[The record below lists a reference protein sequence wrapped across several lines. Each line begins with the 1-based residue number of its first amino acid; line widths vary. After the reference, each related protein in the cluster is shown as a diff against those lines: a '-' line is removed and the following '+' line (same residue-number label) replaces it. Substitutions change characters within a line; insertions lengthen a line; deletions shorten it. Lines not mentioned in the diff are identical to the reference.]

1 MRAHRLL
8 YLLLPLS
15 LGLFACASHF
25 PPAYLSPPAASPATA
40 AALQSSFIFL
50 PAHPPGAQVYA
61 AFRRTFSLPSAP
73 SAPSYL
79 HLFADA
85 RYILLLNGR
94 YVLRGPGRFNPKR
107 PEFDTVDVAPY
118 LAAGANTLAVLVHS
132 YGSAAI
138 NGRIMYHPPGLTLL
152 ADAAGVATDGR
163 WRCSNATE
171 YQPSPAA
178 WSSIP
183 DVIDGRVPG
192 AGLAWAAPGFD
203 DSGWAL
209 AAPLDGAAFGALQPR
224 ALPLPAEAPI
234 PPAALSVMPA
244 GAPLALPLALQPGA
258 PLVLNLGAM
267 RNAYASLAL
276 TSAAAG
282 AALHLEFALRFRN
295 GAPAETYGVGTS
307 YTTRGGGAREALLTG
322 DTWIAHYL
330 TLTSTAPVVITE
342 FNLTDRRYPFS
353 TEGAFSSSD
362 ALLTTLW
369 ARAVYTI
376 ATVTDD
382 AYGSDARERN
392 EWLQDPAQPNFITTR
407 VAFSGPG
414 GALADARPLRNL
426 LRHAALSQL
435 PDGRILSTFPTDR
448 GPEDCHY
455 AIEDYSMQWVEALRM
470 YHGSTGDA
478 AFVAEVWPTLRAQM
492 AYFLARLTPRGLLF
506 AREYTSF
513 DDPLAYVHAEG
524 TALNAFFFKALGDAA
539 ALAAVV
545 GDGAAGAGF
554 AAAAARLG
562 AAMDAALW
570 NASAGAYN
578 AGFLGLNAT
587 TPGGAL
593 LGPTV
598 HANLMALDRGVAA
611 AAPGGG
617 GGGGSRAAG
626 AFAWFLS
633 NFGNAG
639 DTHCCTNP
647 DAEAMVA
654 ARAGVNFTVVYYW
667 VFQQLYAGDTR
678 ELDTAV
684 LATMREKW
692 GNMVESGGD
701 AGTVWESFA
710 DSESCHNY
718 GAVPAFF
725 LSSFVL
731 GVRLAGA
738 GAWEARLVV
747 EPRLGDLQHAEGN
760 VVTELG
766 VVQVSYAVGGGALAF
781 SLALP
786 AGARLATL
794 RLPDAN
800 GGSLVL
806 NGAATPTAAE
816 GRWSVVNL
824 TAPGSY
830 TGIIQLLSRV
840 AESSGGG
847 ACANVTLFPD
857 DNFDGTNLPS
867 QPVSTTTTSAAEC
880 AALCCATPGCKF
892 FTLNAGWDMPPGADC
907 YLKSA
912 ITHRA
917 NPGCVSGAVNAPSPP
932 PPPPPSPSPAPLP
945 PYLDAVKD
953 CGADPTGAI
962 DATAALRACIARAY
976 GHSLPRVPVLLP
988 AGVYTVSDTLAFKQ
1002 DNPGP
1007 DDGINV
1013 CPSRFAPHVFI
1024 GAPIAAGGARPVLRL
1039 AAASPGFS
1047 AAARTPP
1054 PARGGAPPPYK
1065 PVVAL
1070 FSDAGE
1076 GVDMNQLFKG
1086 VDLDLTA
1093 PGNPA
1098 ACGVSHPGAQGAT
1111 VADVAVRAAP
1121 GAFACFCGL
1130 NGAGGMHANV
1140 RCEGARY
1147 GLYIDDSQ
1155 PVPSGVG
1162 VTLVNQSIS
1171 AILFNA
1177 QETLS
1182 LVGASIQLPAAAS
1195 GPAIAQVGDSGMS
1208 LVDVA
1213 ITCGGGGAQTAV
1225 ATSRSLFMRGVFI
1238 SGCGTAV
1245 AQGGA
1250 AAVPGPPPG
1259 QPWLH
1264 FAAFARGVD
1273 RSPYDVA
1280 TVVYAPARA
1289 PHGSVHV
1296 SDSAAPPPDLVAQHV
1311 WEEAAFPDWGAP
1323 GVLDARRDCGAVGDG
1338 AADDTAALQAC
1349 LARGAGR
1356 VFLPP
1361 GLFRISDTLEVP
1373 PGGSL
1378 VGMNNAASVLLA
1390 ASGGFPRAS
1399 AAAPLPMLRTSS
1411 GAATIAFLGVFTW
1424 QHLAHVFTLDWRSQ
1438 DPASLW
1444 RTAFEG
1450 RACECL
1456 WLSNYQQRS
1465 PPIAPCAPP
1474 VNFTIAKSVFRG
1486 LGRVYSFVNDDT
1498 GAIISTGARYRSL
1511 LVDGSAGTPAARLKF
1526 YSLNL
1531 EHAQSEANGEI
1542 RNSSF
1547 VDVFS
1552 VKAEGNSVILWLR
1565 GDTRNV
1571 SVLGFG
1577 GDPTAFAF
1585 NFTYPPDFEQ
1595 LAPSL
1600 LRVDPGAR
1608 GATLAA
1614 LLDHGSGAEPPYW
1627 PPKGGGC
1634 AWGHFYPYPG
1644 EAVPLYPFWTFPNV
1658 TMWNCACGAPA
1669 RAPPAQSA
1677 LPSASA

>member
-1 MRAHRLL
+1 M
-8 YLLLPLS
+8 
-15 LGLFACASHF
+15 
-25 PPAYLSPPAASPATA
+25 
-40 AALQSSFIFL
+40 
-50 PAHPPGAQVYA
+50 YA
-61 AFRRTFSLPSAP
+61 AFRKSFSLPAAP
-73 SAPSYL
+73 AAPSYL

-85 RYILLLNGR
+85 RYILFVNGR
-94 YVLRGPGRFNPKR
+94 YALRGPGRFNPKR
-107 PEFDTVDVAPY
+107 PEFDTVDVAPL
-118 LAAGANTLAVLVHS
+118 LAAGENTLAVLAHN
-132 YGSAAI
+132 YGAGAI

-152 ADAAGVATDGR
+152 LDAAGVSTDGS

-171 YQPSPAA
+171 YQPSPVA

-183 DVIDGRVPG
+183 DEIDGRVPG
-192 AGLAWAAPGFD
+192 AGLAWAAPGFN

-209 AAPLDGAAFGALQPR
+209 AAPLPGALFGALQPR
-224 ALPLPAEAPI
+224 ALPLPVETPV
-234 PPAALSVMPA
+234 PPDAVTVMPA
-244 GAPLALPLALQPGA
+244 GAVLALPLALQPGT

-267 RNAYASLAL
+267 RNTFAALAL

-282 AALHLEFALRFRN
+282 ATVHLEFALRFRG
-295 GAPAETYGVGTS
+295 GAPAETYGVGTA
-307 YTTRGGGAREALLTG
+307 YTTRGGGGREALLTG

-330 TLTSTAPVVITE
+330 TLTATTPITITE
-342 FNLTDRRYPFS
+342 LNFTDRRYPFS
-353 TEGAFSSSD
+353 QEGSFSSSD

-369 ARAVYTI
+369 ARATYTI

-455 AIEDYSMQWVEALRM
+455 AIEDYAMQWVEALRM
-470 YHGSTGDA
+470 YFESTGDA
-478 AFVAEVWPTLRAQM
+478 AFVKECWPTLLSQV
-492 AYFLARLTPRGLLF
+492 AYFLGKLTPRGLLF

-513 DDPLAYVHAEG
+513 DDPLAYIHAEG
-524 TALNAFFFKALGDAA
+524 TALNAFFFKALGDAVV
-539 ALAAVV
+539 LAAVV
-545 GDGAAGAGF
+545 GDGGAGAAF
-554 AAAAARLG
+554 SAAAARLG

-587 TPGGAL
+587 TPGDAL

-598 HANLMALDRGVAA
+598 HANLMALDRGVAE
-611 AAPGGG
+611 GG
-617 GGGGSRAAG
+617 RRAG
-626 AFAWFLS
+626 AFAWFRA
-633 NFGNAG
+633 NFDNKG
-639 DTHCCTNP
+639 DTHCCSNP
-647 DAEAMVA
+647 DAAAMVA

-667 VFQQLYAGDTR
+667 VFQQLYAADTR
-678 ELDTAV
+678 ATDVAV

-692 GNMVESGGD
+692 GGMVNSGGD

-718 GAVPAFF
+718 GAVPAYF

-738 GAWEARLVV
+738 GVWEARLLV
-747 EPRLGDLQHAEGN
+747 EPRLGDLARAEGS

-766 VVQVSYAVGGGALAF
+766 VVGASYAVGAGALTF
-781 SLALP
+781 SLSIP
-786 AGARLATL
+786 AGVRLATL
-794 RLPDAN
+794 RLPDAD

-806 NGAATPTAAE
+806 NGAATPTAPE
-816 GRWSVVNL
+816 GRWSAVNL
-824 TAPGSY
+824 TAGSY
-830 TGIIQLLSRV
+830 EGTIKLLPP
-840 AESSGGG
+840 GGG
-847 ACANVTLFPD
+847 DGGGGGGGGSGDIAPPACANVTLFPN
-857 DNFDGTNLPS
+857 DNFDGTNLPN
-867 QPVSTTTTSAAEC
+867 QPVSSSVTSAAAC
-880 AALCCATPGCKF
+880 AALCCAAPGCKF
-892 FTLNAGWDMPPGADC
+892 FTLNAGWDTPTGADC

-912 ITHRA
+912 MSHRS
-917 NPGCVSGAVNAPSPP
+917 NPGCVSGIVNSPP
-932 PPPPPSPSPAPLP
+932 PPPLP
-945 PYLDAVKD
+945 RFLDAVKD
-953 CGADPTGAI
+953 CGADSTGAT
-962 DATAALRACIARAY
+962 DTTAALQACISRAY
-976 GHSLPRVPVLLP
+976 GFSLPRVPVVLP
-988 AGVYTVSDTLAFKQ
+988 AGVYLISDTLVFKQ
-1002 DNPGP
+1002 GNPGP

-1013 CPSRFAPHVFI
+1013 VPGRFAPHVFL
-1024 GAPIAAGGARPVLRL
+1024 GAPLAAGGGARPVLRL
-1039 AAASPGFS
+1039 APASPGFS
-1047 AAARTPP
+1047 GARRAAA
-1054 PARGGAPPPYK
+1054 AAPYK

-1076 GVDMNQLFKG
+1076 GVDMNQLIKG
-1086 VDLDLTA
+1086 IDIDLTA
-1093 PGNPA
+1093 AGNGG

-1111 VADVAVRAAP
+1111 VTDVTVRAAP

-1130 NGAGGMHANV
+1130 NGAGGMHAAV

-1171 AILFNA
+1171 AVWFNA

-1182 LVGASIQLPAAAS
+1182 LVGATIELPAAAT

-1213 ITCGGGGAQTAV
+1213 ITCGGGAAQTAV
-1225 ATSRSLFMRGVFI
+1225 ATSRSLFMRDVFVA
-1238 SGCGTAV
+1238 GCGTAV
-1245 AQGGA
+1245 AQSGA
-1250 AAVPGPPPG
+1250 AAVPGPPPP

-1273 RSPYDVA
+1273 RNAFYLA
-1280 TVVYAPARA
+1280 NVVYSPERRRN
-1289 PHGSVHV
+1289 GTVHV
-1296 SDSAAPPPDLVAQHV
+1296 ADAAPPPSDLVARHL
-1311 WEEAAFPDWGAP
+1311 WDETAFPDFGAP
-1323 GVLDARRDCGAVGDG
+1323 GVLDARADCGAKGDG
-1338 AADDTAALQAC
+1338 EADDTAALKAC

-1356 VFLPP
+1356 VFVPP
-1361 GLFRISDTLEVP
+1361 GLYRVSDTLDVP

-1399 AAAPLPMLRTSS
+1399 AAAPLPMLRTSA
-1411 GAATIAFLGVFTW
+1411 GAATIAFLGVVTW
-1424 QHLAHVFTLDWRSQ
+1424 QHLESVFTLEWRSE
-1438 DPASLW
+1438 DPASVW
-1444 RTAFEG
+1444 RTAFES
-1450 RACECL
+1450 RDCECL
-1456 WLSNYQQRS
+1456 WLSNYQQLA
-1465 PPIAPCAPP
+1465 PPVAPCAPP
-1474 VNFTIAKSVFRG
+1474 RNLTIAKSVFRG
-1486 LGRVYSFVNDDT
+1486 VGRVYSFVNDDT
-1498 GAIISTGARYRSL
+1498 GAIISTGAAYRSL
-1511 LVDGSAGTPAARLKF
+1511 LVDGSGGTPTSRLRF

-1531 EHAQSEANGEI
+1531 EHAQAEANGEI

-1547 VDVFS
+1547 VDVYS
-1552 VKAEGNSVILWLR
+1552 VKAEGNTVILWLR

-1585 NFTYPPDFEQ
+1585 NFSYPPDFAQ
-1595 LAPSL
+1595 LSPSL

-1614 LLDHGSGAEPPYW
+1614 LLDHGFGAEPPYW
-1627 PPKGGGC
+1627 PPRGGGC
-1634 AWGHFYPYPG
+1634 KWGRHYPYPG
-1644 EAVPLYPFWTFPNV
+1644 EAVPFYPFSTYPNV
-1658 TMWNCACGAPA
+1658 TMWNCWFGTTCATAYYHFVGDGAGEGG
-1669 RAPPAQSA
+1669 RNSA
-1677 LPSASA
+1677 FMDKPIYYATDAMF